1 MYLEVKNLKKS
12 YGENG
17 SYMQVLKGISTG
29 VEKGEMCVIQGTSGS
44 GKSTFLNCVG
54 GLDTVESGS
63 ICVDGTEI
71 VGLKQNE
78 LSEYRR
84 ANLGF
89 IFQFYNLVPNLT
101 VKENIQVCEYLTDQP
116 LSLSDLLETLGLTEH
131 QNKFPAQLS
140 GGQQQR
146 VSIARALV
154 KSPDII
160 LADEPTGNLD
170 EENTLNTMSILKSI
184 SKECL
189 VILVSHEKAIA
200 KFFADRI
207 IEIRDGEIV
216 KDYANDAKGAYQK
229 MDDANIYLKDMERQE
244 IDDEFINLS
253 LYREIPDPE
262 EMPEQEKGKLHINL
276 YNIHDFENSG
286 ADEE

>member
-131 QNKFPAQLS
+131 QNKFPA
-140 GGQQQR
+140 
-146 VSIARALV
+146 ALI
-154 KSPDII
+154 KNPK
-160 LADEPTGNLD
+160 LLLCDEPTGALD
-170 EENTLNTMSILKSI
+170 SKTSRDILILLEEINRKYGTTMLIVTHNNSIKNMVHRVIMIKDGQI
-184 SKECL
+184 SREYCN
-189 VILVSHEKAIA
+189 ET
-200 KFFADRI
+200 RI
-207 IEIRDGEIV
+207 PAAELED
-216 KDYANDAKGAYQK
+216 
-229 MDDANIYLKDMERQE
+229 L
-244 IDDEFINLS
+244 
-253 LYREIPDPE
+253 
-262 EMPEQEKGKLHINL
+262 
-276 YNIHDFENSG
+276 
-286 ADEE
+286 

>member
-12 YGENG
+12 YGEKG

-101 VKENIQVCEYLTDQP
+101 ALENVELALQISKDP
-116 LSLSDLLETLGLTEH
+116 LDAQAVLEEVGLGERK
-131 QNKFPAQLS
+131 NNFPAQLS
-140 GGQQQR
+140 GGEQQR
-146 VSIARALV
+146 VSIARALA
-154 KSPDII
+154 KNPK
-160 LADEPTGNLD
+160 LLLCDEPTGALD
-170 EENTLNTMSILKSI
+170 YNTGKSILKLLQNMCRE
-184 SKECL
+184 KGMT
-189 VILVSHEKAIA
+189 VIIITHNQALAPM
-200 KFFADRI
+200 ADRLI
-207 IEIRDGEIV
+207 HIKNGQVARMESNENPTSIDEIEW
-216 KDYANDAKGAYQK
+216 
-229 MDDANIYLKDMERQE
+229 
-244 IDDEFINLS
+244 
-253 LYREIPDPE
+253 
-262 EMPEQEKGKLHINL
+262 
-276 YNIHDFENSG
+276 
-286 ADEE
+286 

>member
-84 ANLGF
+84 ENLGF
-89 IFQFYNLVPNLT
+89 IFQFYNLVPNLI
-101 VKENIQVCEYLTDQP
+101 NRF
-116 LSLSDLLETLGLTEH
+116 H
-131 QNKFPAQLS
+131 FPTFWRHWGS
-140 GGQQQR
+140 P
-146 VSIARALV
+146 SIRTSSRRSFPVDSSSAAR
-154 KSPDII
+154 SQ
-160 LADEPTGNLD
+160 G
-170 EENTLNTMSILKSI
+170 
-184 SKECL
+184 
-189 VILVSHEKAIA
+189 H
-200 KFFADRI
+200 
-207 IEIRDGEIV
+207 
-216 KDYANDAKGAYQK
+216 
-229 MDDANIYLKDMERQE
+229 
-244 IDDEFINLS
+244 
-253 LYREIPDPE
+253 
-262 EMPEQEKGKLHINL
+262 
-276 YNIHDFENSG
+276 
-286 ADEE
+286 

>member
-84 ANLGF
+84 ENLGF

-146 VSIARALV
+146 CAIARALI
-154 KSPDII
+154 KNP
-160 LADEPTGNLD
+160 
-170 EENTLNTMSILKSI
+170 
-184 SKECL
+184 
-189 VILVSHEKAIA
+189 
-200 KFFADRI
+200 KF
-207 IEIRDGEIV
+207 
-216 KDYANDAKGAYQK
+216 
-229 MDDANIYLKDMERQE
+229 L
-244 IDDEFINLS
+244 L
-253 LYREIPDPE
+253 
-262 EMPEQEKGKLHINL
+262 
-276 YNIHDFENSG
+276 
-286 ADEE
+286 

>member
-101 VKENIQVCEYLTDQP
+101 ALENVELALQISKDP
-116 LSLSDLLETLGLTEH
+116 LDAQAVLEEVGLGERK
-131 QNKFPAQLS
+131 NNFPAQLS
-140 GGQQQR
+140 GGEQQR
-146 VSIARALV
+146 VSIARALA
-154 KSPDII
+154 KNPK
-160 LADEPTGNLD
+160 LLLCDEPTGALD
-170 EENTLNTMSILKSI
+170 YNTGKSILKLLQNMCRE
-184 SKECL
+184 KRMT
-189 VILVSHEKAIA
+189 VIIITHNQALAPM
-200 KFFADRI
+200 ADRLI
-207 IEIRDGEIV
+207 HIKNGQVARIESNENPTSIDEI
-216 KDYANDAKGAYQK
+216 
-229 MDDANIYLKDMERQE
+229 EW
-244 IDDEFINLS
+244 
-253 LYREIPDPE
+253 
-262 EMPEQEKGKLHINL
+262 
-276 YNIHDFENSG
+276 
-286 ADEE
+286 

>member
-116 LSLSDLLETLGLTEH
+116 LSLSDLWRPWGSPSIRTSFRRS
-131 QNKFPAQLS
+131 FPVDSSSA
-140 GGQQQR
+140 
-146 VSIARALV
+146 AR
-154 KSPDII
+154 SQ
-160 LADEPTGNLD
+160 G
-170 EENTLNTMSILKSI
+170 
-184 SKECL
+184 
-189 VILVSHEKAIA
+189 H
-200 KFFADRI
+200 
-207 IEIRDGEIV
+207 
-216 KDYANDAKGAYQK
+216 
-229 MDDANIYLKDMERQE
+229 
-244 IDDEFINLS
+244 
-253 LYREIPDPE
+253 
-262 EMPEQEKGKLHINL
+262 
-276 YNIHDFENSG
+276 
-286 ADEE
+286 

>member
-140 GGQQQR
+140 GG
-146 VSIARALV
+146 
-154 KSPDII
+154 
-160 LADEPTGNLD
+160 
-170 EENTLNTMSILKSI
+170 
-184 SKECL
+184 
-189 VILVSHEKAIA
+189 
-200 KFFADRI
+200 
-207 IEIRDGEIV
+207 
-216 KDYANDAKGAYQK
+216 
-229 MDDANIYLKDMERQE
+229 
-244 IDDEFINLS
+244 
-253 LYREIPDPE
+253 
-262 EMPEQEKGKLHINL
+262 
-276 YNIHDFENSG
+276 
-286 ADEE
+286 